1 MKKVFISCPMKG
13 RTAEN
18 IAKTMDKMYKC
29 AEAAL
34 GEELELILES
44 TLDAPLLDRKDRI
57 WYLGNSIKKLSE
69 ADLIVT
75 LSTSPY
81 YVQTK
86 GCDVEAMVAS
96 GYGIEMLH
104 IGGDCFKYF
113 CPDLAE
119 AHDCYSSMYN
129 TPTCSSSEA
138 NDE

>member
-1 MKKVFISCPMKG
+1 MKKIFISCPMEG
-13 RTAEN
+13 RTTEN
-18 IAKTMDKMYKC
+18 ISKTMDKMYAC
-29 AEAAL
+29 AEATL
-34 GEELELILES
+34 GEKVVAISRLATS
-44 TLDAPLLDRKDRI
+44 TAPSEIDKRI
-57 WYLGNSIKKLSE
+57 WYLGESIKVLSN

-75 LSTSPY
+75 LSLPY
-81 YVQTK
+81 HVRAK
-86 GCDVEAMVAS
+86 GCEIELQVAAQ
-96 GYGIEMLH
+96 YGIEVLN

>member
-13 RTAEN
+13 RTNEN
-18 IAKTMDKMYKC
+18 IAKTIDKMHKC

-34 GEELELILES
+34 GEELELIMES
-44 TLDAPLLDRKDRI
+44 TLDAPVLDRKDRI

-69 ADLIVT
+69 ADLFVT
-75 LSTSPY
+75 LSLPY
-81 YVQTK
+81 H
-86 GCDVEAMVAS
+86 VEARGCEVEMKVAAE
-96 GYGIEMLH
+96 YGIEMLS

-119 AHDCYSSMYN
+119 KYDRYNSMYN
-129 TPTCSSSEA
+129 TPTCSASEA

>member
-1 MKKVFISCPMKG
+1 MKKIFISCPMEG
-13 RTAEN
+13 RTTEN
-18 IAKTMDKMYKC
+18 ISKTMDKMYAC
-29 AEAAL
+29 AEATL
-34 GEELELILES
+34 GEKVVAISRLATS
-44 TLDAPLLDRKDRI
+44 TAPSEIDKRI

>member
-13 RTAEN
+13 RKTEN
-18 IAKTMDKMYKC
+18 IKKTMDKMYKC

-34 GEELELILES
+34 GEELEMISSIVSDTPPSGIDE
-44 TLDAPLLDRKDRI
+44 RI
-57 WYLGNSIKKLSE
+57 WYLGESIKMLSK

-81 YVQTK
+81 YVQAK

-113 CPDLAE
+113 CPDLVE
-119 AHDCYSSMYN
+119 THEHYNSMYN
-129 TPTCSSSEA
+129 VPTCLASEA